1 MTGSWFAGT
10 NGSVVPIPQREETS
24 GVVIGPWP
32 IEITELLDPNNSSP
46 IAGE

>member
-24 GVVIGPWP
+24 GAVIGPWS
-32 IEITELLDPNNSSP
+32 IEITELLDPNNSGS
-46 IAGE
+46 IAAK